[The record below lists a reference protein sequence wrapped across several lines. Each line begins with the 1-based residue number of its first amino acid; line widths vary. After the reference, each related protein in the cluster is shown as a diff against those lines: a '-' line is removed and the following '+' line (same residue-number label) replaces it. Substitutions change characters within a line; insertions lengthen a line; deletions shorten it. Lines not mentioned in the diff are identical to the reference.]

1 MSGRHRTIGTLTVR
15 AVTGNPFRL
24 RDAAPSDADRLTALY
39 LRSRTVGMPWLIS
52 PHDDAETRLWVER
65 VLLVEHRVRLVHEGN
80 RVLGFA
86 AVDGSWLEQ
95 LFVDPD
101 HQGRGVGRALLD
113 DAKRASPGGLSLHVF
128 TRNGRARRF
137 YTAAGFV
144 LSAQSDGK
152 RNEERE
158 PDCTYV
164 WSPRNR

>member
-1 MSGRHRTIGTLTVR
+1 
-15 AVTGNPFRL
+15 VTGNPFRL
-24 RDAAPSDADRLTALY
+24 RDAAPSDAGPLSALY
-39 LRSRTVGMPWLIS
+39 LRSRTEGMPWLIS
-52 PHDDAETRLWVER
+52 PHDDAETRLWVEQ
-65 VLLVEHRVRLVHEGN
+65 VVLVEQHVRVAHGGDRI
-80 RVLGFA
+80 LGFA

-113 DAKRASPGGLSLHVF
+113 DAKLASPGGLSLHVF
-128 TRNGRARRF
+128 TRNERARRF

-144 LSAQSDGK
+144 LSAQSDGS

-164 WSPRNR
+164 WSPRSR